1 MLRQS
6 QFARASPSPGSR
18 SGILSHACAGVVG
31 ICALLLPGTVTAQVT
46 GNVTL
51 LSDYRFRGESLT
63 EGQPALQAGVNYD
76 HPGGAF
82 LGGLVSNVRID
93 PDVSGLSARVYAGY
107 ARPLDGRASWDA
119 GIVTY
124 AFPRP
129 ASGPSYD
136 YAEAFLG
143 ASFETLSTRLY
154 YTNNYFGGGTAAYL
168 EVNATRPIVERLFL
182 VGHVGYLHLSQPRE
196 GLANIQSRGIIDMLA
211 GVNVEVSGLTLGLS
225 VVGSSAQ
232 QQSCPGGSGR
242 CNTTAVLSLSHA
254 F

>member
-1 MLRQS
+1 M
-6 QFARASPSPGSR
+6 
-18 SGILSHACAGVVG
+18 GVL
-31 ICALLLPGTVTAQVT
+31 ALLLPGTGTAQVT

-76 HPGGAF
+76 HPGGLF

-93 PDVSGLSARVYAGY
+93 PDVSGLSAHIYAGY
-107 ARPLDGRASWDA
+107 ARPLDERASWDV

-129 ASGPSYD
+129 VSGPNYD
-136 YAEAFLG
+136 YTEAFLG
-143 ASFETLSTRLY
+143 ASFDTLSTRLY
-154 YTNNYFGGGTAAYL
+154 YANSYFGGGTAVYL
-168 EVNATRPIVERLFL
+168 EVNATRPIVERVSL
-182 VGHVGYLHLSQPRE
+182 VGHVGYLDLSQPRE
-196 GLANIQSRGIIDMLA
+196 GLGSSRSRGIVDILA

-225 VVGSSAQ
+225 VVGSSAR
-232 QQSCPGGSGR
+232 QQSCPSGSGR